1 MIELEWNLVCY
12 IKLLCFTL
20 CAWSHRVRQSGKT
33 DEEHEEHCAEKRFQL
48 AKVKFDREGEN
59 DREALGMGY
68 CSINI

>member
-1 MIELEWNLVCY
+1 MTELEWNLVWYTQLFC
-12 IKLLCFTL
+12 LTL
-20 CAWSHRVRQSGKT
+20 CAWSHRVRQSRKT

>member
-20 CAWSHRVRQSGKT
+20 CAWSHRVRQSRKT
-33 DEEHEEHCAEKRFQL
+33 DKEHEEHCAEKRFQL